1 MNFKIELRQSARTT
15 YLLTKLQVEK
25 LIPVLILIKCLFFL
39 RIDEYHKVIRV
50 AVKTWGWACP
60 PPPQQKRS
68 RNRRGK
74 GEVKYENFKIRPC
87 PIEVHMWGFE
97 PATFLS
103 RFKVLNH

>member
-1 MNFKIELRQSARTT
+1 MNFKIELRQSAHTT

-60 PPPQQKRS
+60 PPPTK
-68 RNRRGK
+68 K
-74 GEVKYENFKIRPC
+74 EVETEKNIVEEI
-87 PIEVHMWGFE
+87 
-97 PATFLS
+97 LS
-103 RFKVLNH
+103 LVNC